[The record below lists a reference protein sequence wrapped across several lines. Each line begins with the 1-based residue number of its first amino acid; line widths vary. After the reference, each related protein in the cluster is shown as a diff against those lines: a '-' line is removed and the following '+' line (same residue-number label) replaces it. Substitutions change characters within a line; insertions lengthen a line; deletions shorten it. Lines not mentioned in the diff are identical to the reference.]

1 MSSEPVIWARG
12 LGKAYRIYRRP
23 EDRLKEL
30 VLRRRCHEEFW
41 AVRDVDLSVR
51 AGETVG
57 VIGRNGSGK
66 STLLQLICGTVRA
79 SRGDLEVRGRIGALL
94 ELGAGFN
101 PEFTGRE
108 NVWVNAAVLGLS
120 DREIAGRFE
129 AIAAFAGIGEY
140 MDQPVKHYSS
150 GMYARLAFSVC
161 AHADADILVVDEALS
176 VGDGAFQ
183 QKCMRYL
190 HAFRRRGALV
200 FVSHDLGVVAK
211 LCDRVLWL
219 ERGAAR
225 AAGPAREV
233 CRRYEAA
240 LSADST
246 EESEGFRI
254 GGRGWSATPT
264 ESSRPEPVQGPVGAA
279 ADFDPDA
286 SPEAPGGAAIDG
298 IGVYL
303 ATGAPALALA
313 GGEDLEVRVEGRAE
327 RALGAPTVGFM
338 LRDRLGQALFG
349 DHTYASAGE
358 TALELEA
365 GRPFSARF
373 RFRLPYLPSGEYAL
387 EAAVYEGTPERH
399 RMLTRLR
406 DTTFLSVHSR
416 HPSQGLVNVLM
427 RSVRLTVDGD
437 AAVPAS
443 AMPVDTAPRLRAV
456 RQP

>member
-1 MSSEPVIWARG
+1 
-12 LGKAYRIYRRP
+12 
-23 EDRLKEL
+23 
-30 VLRRRCHEEFW
+30 
-41 AVRDVDLSVR
+41 VREVDLSVGR
-51 AGETVG
+51 GETVG
-57 VIGRNGSGK
+57 LIGRNGSGK

-79 SRGDLEVRGRIGALL
+79 SRGELEVRGRIGALL

-120 DREIAGRFE
+120 DKEIAARFD
-129 AIAAFAGIGEY
+129 AIAGFAGIGEY

-161 AHADADILVVDEALS
+161 AHVDADILVVDEALS

-200 FVSHDLGVVAK
+200 FVSHDLGVVAR

-219 ERGAAR
+219 ERGAVR

-240 LSADST
+240 LSAEST
-246 EESEGFRI
+246 EESGGFRI
-254 GGRGWSATPT
+254 GGRGWPEAQAVPSGLASVQTRAGAPT
-264 ESSRPEPVQGPVGAA
+264 
-279 ADFDPDA
+279 DFDPNA
-286 SPEAPGGAAIDG
+286 SPELPEAAAIDR
-298 IGVYL
+298 IGVHL
-303 ATGAPALALA
+303 AAGAPAGALT
-313 GGEDLEVRVEGRAE
+313 GGEDLELRIECRAE
-327 RALGAPTVGFM
+327 RPLTGPTVGFM

-349 DHTYASAGE
+349 DHTDGGVGAAPLDLDAGQ
-358 TALELEA
+358 
-365 GRPFSARF
+365 PFSASF
-373 RFRLPYLPSGEYAL
+373 RFRLPFLPTGEYAL

-399 RMLTRLR
+399 RMLARLR

-416 HPSQGLVNVLM
+416 HPSHGLVNVLM
-427 RSVRLTVDGD
+427 RSVSLTVDAD
-437 AAVPAS
+437 ASPRETATPPEPIPAK
-443 AMPVDTAPRLRAV
+443 RAA